1 MQLHDSLAQVRLN
14 QPTVLTIGKFN
25 GLHRGHRALLGQVVE
40 RAQAIGAVSAAMTFV
55 PHPTLVLQPQ
65 HTRVYLTSEEER
77 RQLIAAS
84 GIDHL
89 IVLRYDDELRQLTA
103 EQFMQTLC
111 LHINLREL
119 WVGPDFR
126 LGYRAQGTVEV
137 LQGLGRELGYVVH
150 PITKFEIEGAAVSA
164 SRIRELLQAGRV
176 AEIPPLL
183 GRPFALSGEVVKGD
197 QRGRTI
203 GFPTANVAVDG
214 QHLLPNDGVYACRVK
229 LADSSEHNAVTNV
242 GVRPTFGTLS
252 RTVEA
257 HLLDWSGD
265 LYGQIIRV
273 TFLHYIRGER
283 KFSGIDELKAQI
295 ERDATRA
302 RELLT

>member
-1 MQLHDSLAQVRLN
+1 MQLHQSLAEIQLTE
-14 QPTVLTIGKFN
+14 PTVLTIGKFN
-25 GLHRGHRALLGQVVE
+25 GLHLGHRALLEQVVA
-40 RAQAIGAVSAAMTFV
+40 RSRAIGATSAAMTFL

-65 HTRVYLTSEEER
+65 HSRVYLTSEDER
-77 RQLIAAS
+77 RQLVADS

-89 IVLRYDDELRQLTA
+89 IVMRYDDELRQLTA

-111 LHINLREL
+111 SHINLREL

-137 LQGLGRELGYVVH
+137 LQAIGQELGFRVH
-150 PITKFEIEGAAVSA
+150 PITKLEIGGAPVSA

-183 GRPFALSGEVVKGD
+183 GRPFSVAGEVVKGD

-203 GFPTANVAVDG
+203 GFPTANVAVDTH
-214 QHLLPNDGVYACRVK
+214 HLVPGDGVYACRVT
-229 LADSSEHNAVTNV
+229 LADQSKHNAVTNV
-242 GVRPTFGTLS
+242 GVRPTFGTLN

-257 HLLDWSGD
+257 HLLDWNGD

-273 TFLHYIRGER
+273 TFLNHIRGER
-283 KFSGIDELKAQI
+283 KFSGIDELKTQI
-295 ERDATRA
+295 ARDANRA
-302 RELLT
+302 RELLA